1 MATTPAET
9 TYAIAQCIHEEW
21 QLQKDRNDRVAA
33 WTGHKVCR
41 SSNRTTAHPPIAHC
55 RASPSPARGSPPTE
69 VRSRTAGCGDLPRIL
84 RQDGPTINDHFSEIK
99 EGEMVYG
106 GQLVDKIRQATK
118 APSSKA
124 KLPPPLPLRSIRP
137 PRHPEELQRT
147 QTTAV
152 PTLRRFFGR
161 LPETTV
167 EGCHHRFPQ
176 GEANPAIPA
185 KKNHGEAFPARLEP
199 LLSCPKKTARRS
211 STKMPN
217 TFTKFRSWLKL
228 SEGRY

>member
-55 RASPSPARGSPPTE
+55 RASPSPARGPPPTE

-118 APSSKA
+118 APSSKSETTTSA
-124 KLPPPLPLRSIRP
+124 AALKHSPAETPGRVAEDPNDGSSDVEEILRTPPGDHGGGMPPSPSPRRGQSGDSGKEEPWRSIP
-137 PRHPEELQRT
+137 GTPGAPAFTPEQHVDLPQRC
-147 QTTAV
+147 
-152 PTLRRFFGR
+152 PTPSLSF
-161 LPETTV
+161 V
-167 EGCHHRFPQ
+167 
-176 GEANPAIPA
+176 
-185 KKNHGEAFPARLEP
+185 HG
-199 LLSCPKKTARRS
+199 
-211 STKMPN
+211 
-217 TFTKFRSWLKL
+217 
-228 SEGRY
+228 